1 MQPQLSS
8 SCPNLPSSKITA
20 ISLFLAIL
28 TNFLMKFKNLLST
41 RCPSAQVHSSPL
53 GWAIWEAG
61 ACSNMLCDDS
71 RVWDGEKPLS
81 REVLRASPCLRQCP
95 PNLRF
100 CVGSLMEQSWGS
112 RANGLA
118 LQGEWGSTRV
128 LPALSTQGN

>member
-53 GWAIWEAG
+53 GWAIWKQEPVATCCVMTAG
-61 ACSNMLCDDS
+61 SGMGKGLPPKQSILWTSSAVRLFS
-71 RVWDGEKPLS
+71 KP
-81 REVLRASPCLRQCP
+81 
-95 PNLRF
+95 
-100 CVGSLMEQSWGS
+100 
-112 RANGLA
+112 
-118 LQGEWGSTRV
+118 
-128 LPALSTQGN
+128 QGNSWLSVEVGMCLPNATVWEAIFNFLFSQDCEVGM